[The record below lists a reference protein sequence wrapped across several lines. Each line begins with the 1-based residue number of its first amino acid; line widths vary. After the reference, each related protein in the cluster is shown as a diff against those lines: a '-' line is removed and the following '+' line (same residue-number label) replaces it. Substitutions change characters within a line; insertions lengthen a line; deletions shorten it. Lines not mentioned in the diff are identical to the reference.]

1 MIEVKF
7 TGEVVSN
14 KVETFTSKSGNEI
27 TKRAIIMENKTE
39 TGYVDTLEV
48 VCFGDNADKG
58 ADIKEGARIT
68 MRGSVRSSEYNGRY
82 FTQVNLY
89 EWWSESK
96 PEETEPVVDAP
107 KVSKPTKP
115 TKQEKPQEFDPQ
127 SETDGLPF

>member
-14 KVETFTSKSGNEI
+14 KVETFTSKNTGNEI
-27 TKRAIIMENKTE
+27 TKRVIVMKNESE
-39 TGYVDTLEV
+39 SGYMDTLEV

-68 MRGSVRSSEYNGRY
+68 MRGSVGSREYNGRY

-89 EWWSESK
+89 EWWGETKQEAPKPVVEAPKATKPTSK
-96 PEETEPVVDAP
+96 PEEFA
-107 KVSKPTKP
+107 
-115 TKQEKPQEFDPQ
+115 PQ
-127 SETDGLPF
+127 SGNDQLPF

>member
-14 KVETFTSKSGNEI
+14 KVETFTSKNTGNEI
-27 TKRAIIMENKTE
+27 TKRVIVMKNESE
-39 TGYVDTLEV
+39 SGYMDTLEV

-68 MRGSVRSSEYNGRY
+68 MRGSIGSREYNGRY

-96 PEETEPVVDAP
+96 PEETKPVVDAP
-107 KVSKPTKP
+107 KVSKPTK
-115 TKQEKPQEFDPQ
+115 QEKSQEFTPQ
-127 SETDGLPF
+127 SANDGLPF

>member
-14 KVETFTSKSGNEI
+14 KVETFTSKNTGNEI
-27 TKRAIIMENKTE
+27 TKRVIVMKNESE
-39 TGYVDTLEV
+39 SGYMDTLEV

-68 MRGSVRSSEYNGRY
+68 MRGSIGSREYNGRY

-96 PEETEPVVDAP
+96 PEGTKPVVDAP
-107 KVSKPTKP
+107 KVTKP
-115 TKQEKPQEFDPQ
+115 TKQEKPQEFTPQ
-127 SETDGLPF
+127 SANDGLPF

>member
-14 KVETFTSKSGNEI
+14 KVESSTSKSTGNEI
-27 TKRAIIMENKTE
+27 TKRVIVMKNESE
-39 TGYVDTLEV
+39 SGYMDTLEV

-68 MRGSVRSSEYNGRY
+68 IRGSIGSREYNGRY

-96 PEETEPVVDAP
+96 PEETKPVVDAP
-107 KVSKPTKP
+107 KVSKPTK
-115 TKQEKPQEFDPQ
+115 QEKSQEFTPQ
-127 SETDGLPF
+127 SANDGLPF

>member
-14 KVETFTSKSGNEI
+14 KVETFTSKNTGNEI
-27 TKRAIIMENKTE
+27 TKRVIVMKNESE
-39 TGYVDTLEV
+39 SGYMDTLEV

-68 MRGSVRSSEYNGRY
+68 MRGSIGSREYNGRY

-96 PEETEPVVDAP
+96 PEETKPVVDAP
-107 KVSKPTKP
+107 KVSKPTK
-115 TKQEKPQEFDPQ
+115 QEKSQEFTPQ
-127 SETDGLPF
+127 SGNDQLPF

>member
-14 KVETFTSKSGNEI
+14 KVETFTSKNTGNEI
-27 TKRAIIMENKTE
+27 TKRVIVMKNESE
-39 TGYVDTLEV
+39 SGYMDTLEV

-68 MRGSVRSSEYNGRY
+68 MRGSIGSREYNGRY

-96 PEETEPVVDAP
+96 PEETKPVVDAP
-107 KVSKPTKP
+107 KVTKP
-115 TKQEKPQEFDPQ
+115 TKQEKPQEFIPQ
-127 SETDGLPF
+127 SANDGLPF

>member
-89 EWWSESK
+89 EWWSDEK
-96 PEETEPVVDAP
+96 TDAP
-107 KVSKPTKP
+107 KPGVEAPKVKP
-115 TKQEKPQEFDPQ
+115 TKQEKPQEFASQ
-127 SETDGLPF
+127 NSNDGLPF

>member
-96 PEETEPVVDAP
+96 PVVEAP
-107 KVSKPTKP
+107 KAKP
-115 TKQEKPQEFDPQ
+115 TKQEKPQEFASQ
-127 SETDGLPF
+127 SANDGLPF

>member
-14 KVETFTSKSGNEI
+14 KVESFTSKSTGNEI
-27 TKRAIIMENKTE
+27 TKRVIVMKNESE
-39 TGYVDTLEV
+39 SGYMDTLEV

-68 MRGSVRSSEYNGRY
+68 MRGSVNSREYNGRY

-96 PEETEPVVDAP
+96 PEET
-107 KVSKPTKP
+107 KP
-115 TKQEKPQEFDPQ
+115 TKQEKPQEFTPQ
-127 SETDGLPF
+127 SANDGLPF